1 MLNFKSFYKNNQ
13 RIDFSLLYLQSNK
26 LSQTSIVSLRY
37 LTVDIDIYLKVR
49 KKGIDI
55 CDTMSDLKNM
65 KNH

>member
-26 LSQTSIVSLRY
+26 LCQTLIVSLRY

-49 KKGIDI
+49 KKGIDN
-55 CDTMSDLKNM
+55 CDTMSEFK
-65 KNH
+65 KHENH